1 MRRLFA
7 YGAALAL
14 ALTLGPIVPGAPAP
28 TAAANGKV
36 LVKQTATL
44 GGEHRASGMTP
55 PSDPGLRLA
64 SARVDI
70 EVAGSDYFVDA
81 SLTLAATPTAA
92 NEGARLVFGLGHH
105 ADGACNV
112 RDVLTDRSD
121 TYDTS
126 YSVVGYTTDQPT
138 MSHQLTRPAK
148 PWSCV
153 IVVVESSDGPILDTP
168 VHDVLIA
175 GLKNTYQA
183 PKLVVGK
190 VSFLG
195 KNAKRLRLVRGVPT
209 RIEVTVRNRGKVSA
223 GRVRITGRGKGVKV
237 GKVRS
242 ATALGPGRATTLSVP
257 VRIRARKARKVR
269 LVVRGGGVVARR
281 VIVVR
286 PVKAPPRPRAGRYR
300 SPDGRVTF
308 AVRKGRIVNWR
319 GTMTTRCGI
328 APAPFTYTQNTYDFP
343 RRRIPRNGIVQAR
356 ARGAKYSTSLR
367 LRIAGGKVTR
377 GLFTYAGPGACA
389 ASVAFTARR
398 VGR

>member
-1 MRRLFA
+1 MKRLLA

-14 ALTLGPIVPGAPAP
+14 ALTVGPLVPAP
-28 TAAANGKV
+28 PASASGKV
-36 LVKQTATL
+36 LVKQVATL
-44 GGEHRASGMTP
+44 TGADRIISTQPPTNRRIQRADVEVDVTGQPGSYRYFIGADVLLAEP
-55 PSDPGLRLA
+55 PNTDELRLILGFGHRSGGTCTIDTWVGNA
-64 SARVDI
+64 KTSAANDEYYI
-70 EVAGSDYFVDA
+70 NGGYNPDYF
-81 SLTLAATPTAA
+81 ATP
-92 NEGARLVFGLGHH
+92 ARPWDCVSI
-105 ADGACNV
+105 A
-112 RDVLTDRSD
+112 LTSD
-121 TYDTS
+121 TAP
-126 YSVVGYTTDQPT
+126 VVIHDQVATD
-138 MSHQLTRPAK
+138 
-148 PWSCV
+148 
-153 IVVVESSDGPILDTP
+153 
-168 VHDVLIA
+168 
-175 GLKNTYQA
+175 LKNTFHR
-183 PKLVVGK
+183 PKLAVGK
-190 VSFLG
+190 VAFLG

-209 RIEVTVRNRGKVSA
+209 QIEVTVRNRGKVSA